1 MQERGRTQEKGT
13 KPFRGETRFE
23 AINVNQPLNLA
34 HRIGTLRGIFD
45 QNSCML
51 TFFRHTSEQNVPC

>member
-34 HRIGTLRGIFD
+34 SPHWDPKGHLRSKQLHVDLF
-45 QNSCML
+45 SPYL
-51 TFFRHTSEQNVPC
+51 